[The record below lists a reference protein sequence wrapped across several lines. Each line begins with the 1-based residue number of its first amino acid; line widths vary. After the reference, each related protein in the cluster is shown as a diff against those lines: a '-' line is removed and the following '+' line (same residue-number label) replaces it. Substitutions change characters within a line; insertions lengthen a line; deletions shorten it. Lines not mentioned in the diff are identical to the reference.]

1 MFLDTIDISA
11 IINRHNPRT
20 SPSLLSLAVASHK
33 KLGQNM
39 GARLVVYL
47 ECFKVQSLFVAL
59 FGIVKLRHIY
69 THNDT

>member
-39 GARLVVYL
+39 GARLVVY
-47 ECFKVQSLFVAL
+47 FKVQSYKVYLL
-59 FGIVKLRHIY
+59 PSSGLS
-69 THNDT
+69 N